1 MYPFNGPLGSKFDV
15 QPYHTL
21 LPTGPSYIKK
31 KPSAGGC
38 KLTGF
43 LKHLTV
49 PARPN
54 RNCLLKSF
62 VVSHHWYHWIC
73 GVDWK
78 QGKITPKKYIR
89 LRIKHQRVNYL
100 YICYRK
106 FMEHSVTSKWNLEM
120 LLFFSLPS
128 LKKSSIGTKQSSIF
142 FLLIIVWCGAPGRWR
157 TPLRWVFRMI
167 VANPRRSWLCNSASQ
182 IKHHGSCEC
191 GDPGSVSK
199 TQRFGLRTKFE
210 VARF

>member
-31 KPSAGGC
+31 NFCRGLQTYRISEAFDSSGTPQPELPLEVFRCFSS
-38 KLTGF
+38 LIS
-43 LKHLTV
+43 LNL
-49 PARPN
+49 R
-54 RNCLLKSF
+54 
-62 VVSHHWYHWIC
+62 HWLETRKDHAKKVY
-73 GVDWK
+73 
-78 QGKITPKKYIR
+78 KIKN
-89 LRIKHQRVNYL
+89 QA
-100 YICYRK
+100 
-106 FMEHSVTSKWNLEM
+106 STSKLSLHLLSKIYGTFSHIEM
-120 LLFFSLPS
+120 KFGNASIFSLPS
-128 LKKSSIGTKQSSIF
+128 LKKSNIGTKQSSIF
-142 FLLIIVWCGAPGRWR
+142 FLLIIVWCEAPGRWR

-191 GDPGSVSK
+191 GDPGRVSK